1 MDAWELPGS
10 PRARRALIYGTA
22 AKIGARYGARRLPW
36 PRSTGPIERLHEAG
50 AQELYNAAVRL
61 RGGFLK
67 FGQFVSAR
75 PDLLPDAY
83 VRELSKLQDRVPPAP
98 ASVVLRVIEEDLG
111 PVAEHFAEF
120 DAHSASAASLAQ
132 VHRATLDDGRVV
144 AVKVQYPK
152 VAEIVPREARD
163 TARILNLV
171 ARFVRGVDLPTI
183 SQQLERT
190 ILSELDYVNEAANI
204 ERFRANFSDEPT
216 VQVPSVHYSL
226 SRGRVLVMDW
236 IEGRNLGHAL
246 REVDRATAEEA
257 LRILVDA
264 FLKQILVDG
273 FVHADPHPGNFLLQ
287 ERPDGPRLG
296 IVDFGA
302 CAELSER
309 TRLGLCDLY
318 AAGVNGD
325 LQASAE
331 ALEALGFRTRSGD
344 VQSLV
349 AFASLFDADAGEEN
363 REAAWARLVGAAR
376 EDPLVTLPEELI
388 MIGRVLIVQ
397 TGLVGQFNPSWSM
410 TELVENRLA
419 QARRGRATGTP

>member
-10 PRARRALIYGTA
+10 AAARRALIYGTA
-22 AKIGARYGARRLPW
+22 ARVGARYGARRLLGG
-36 PRSTGPIERLHEAG
+36 RARGSIEGVHEAG
-50 AQELYNAAVRL
+50 ARDLYGAAVRL

-111 PVAEHFAEF
+111 PVADHFAEF

-132 VHRATLDDGRVV
+132 VHRARLDDGREV
-144 AVKVQYPK
+144 AVKVQYPR
-152 VAEIVPREARD
+152 VAEIVPREAKD
-163 TARILNLV
+163 TSRILGLV
-171 ARFVRGVDLPTI
+171 AHLVRGVDLPTI
-183 SQQLERT
+183 SGQLERT
-190 ILSELDYVNEAANI
+190 ILSELDYENEAANI
-204 ERFRANFSDEPT
+204 ERFRRNFVDEPS
-216 VQVPSVHYSL
+216 VEVPSVCSPL

-236 IEGRNLGHAL
+236 VDGRNLGHAL
-246 REVDRATAEEA
+246 REVERPVAEVA

-287 ERPDGPRLG
+287 PGPRLG

-302 CAELSER
+302 CVSLSES

-318 AAGVNGD
+318 ETGMRGD
-325 LQASAE
+325 LAGAAE
-331 ALEALGFRTRSGD
+331 ALDALGFRTRSGD
-344 VQSLV
+344 VQSLM
-349 AFASLFDADAGEEN
+349 AFASLFDASSTDTD
-363 REAAWARLVGAAR
+363 REAAWGRLVGAAR
-376 EDPLVTLPEELI
+376 QDPLVRLPEELI

-397 TGLVGQFNPSWSM
+397 TGMIAALDPSWSM
-410 TELVENRLA
+410 DELIEKRLSE
-419 QARRGRATGTP
+419 AR

>member
-10 PRARRALIYGTA
+10 PAARRALIYGTA
-22 AKIGARYGARRLPW
+22 VKVGARYGARRLPW
-36 PRSTGPIERLHEAG
+36 PRTTGPIDRVHEAG
-50 AQELYNAAVRL
+50 ARELYNAAVRL

-111 PVAEHFAEF
+111 PVADHFAEF

-132 VHRATLDDGRVV
+132 VHRGVLHDGRRV

-163 TARILNLV
+163 TGRILNLV

-183 SQQLERT
+183 ARQLEQT

-204 ERFRANFSDEPT
+204 ERFRANFAGEPT
-216 VQVPSVHYSL
+216 VEVPSVHHAL

-246 REVDRATAEEA
+246 REVERATAEEA

-287 ERPDGPRLG
+287 ASGRLG

-302 CAELSER
+302 CVALSES

-318 AAGVNGD
+318 AAGMTGD
-325 LQASAE
+325 LSASAA

-349 AFASLFDADAGEEN
+349 AWASLFDADAAEGD

-376 EDPLVTLPEELI
+376 EDPLVKLPDELI

-397 TGLVGQFNPSWSM
+397 TGMVASLSPSWSM
-410 TELVENRLA
+410 PELIERRLA
-419 QARRGRATGTP
+419 QAGA

>member
-1 MDAWELPGS
+1 VDAWELPGS
-10 PRARRALIYGTA
+10 RASRRALIYGTA
-22 AKIGARYGARRLPW
+22 ARVGARYGTQRLPW
-36 PRSTGPIERLHEAG
+36 RSSARSLERVHEAG
-50 AQELYNAAVRL
+50 ARELYSAAVRL

-98 ASVVLRVIEEDLG
+98 ASVILDVIEHDLG

-132 VHRATLDDGRVV
+132 VHRAVLDDGRVV

-152 VAEIVPREARD
+152 VAEIVPNEAKD
-163 TARILNLV
+163 TTRILNLV
-171 ARFVRGVDLPTI
+171 ARFVRGVDLPTVAR
-183 SQQLERT
+183 QLEAT
-190 ILSELDYVNEAANI
+190 ILSELDYRNEAANI
-204 ERFRANFSDEPT
+204 ERFAANFADEPT
-216 VQVPSVHYSL
+216 VVVPSVHESL

-236 IEGRNLGHAL
+236 VDGRNLGHAL
-246 REVDRATAEEA
+246 REVDRPVAEEA

-273 FVHADPHPGNFLLQ
+273 FVHADPHPGNFLL
-287 ERPDGPRLG
+287 RDDGRLG

-302 CAELSER
+302 CVALSES
-309 TRLGLCDLY
+309 TRRRLCDLY
-318 AAGVNGD
+318 ATGVAGD
-325 LQASAE
+325 LQGSAR
-331 ALEALGFRTRSGD
+331 ALEALGFQTRSGD

-349 AFASLFDADAGEEN
+349 AFASLFDTDASEDN
-363 REAAWARLVGAAR
+363 RQAAWARLVGAAR
-376 EDPLVTLPEELI
+376 DDPLVKLPEELI

-397 TGLVGQFNPSWSM
+397 TGLVGQLDPSWSM
-410 TELVENRLA
+410 NDLIEKRLA
-419 QARRGRATGTP
+419 EAR

>member
-10 PRARRALIYGTA
+10 PRVRRALIYGTA
-22 AKIGARYGARRLPW
+22 AKVGFRYGARRLPW
-36 PRSTGPIERLHEAG
+36 ASKGSLDHIHESG
-50 AQELYNAAVRL
+50 ARELYSAAVRL

-98 ASVVLRVIEEDLG
+98 ASVVLKVIEEDLG
-111 PVAEHFAEF
+111 PVGDHFATF
-120 DAHSASAASLAQ
+120 DADSASAASLAQ
-132 VHRATLDDGRVV
+132 VHRATLEDGRSV

-152 VAEIVPREARD
+152 VAEIVPREAKD
-163 TARILNLV
+163 TTRILNLV

-183 SQQLERT
+183 SRQLERT
-190 ILSELDYVNEAANI
+190 ILAELDYANEARNI
-204 ERFRANFSDEPT
+204 ERFGANFANEPT
-216 VQVPSVHYSL
+216 VDVPTVHASL

-287 ERPDGPRLG
+287 EGPDGPRLG

-302 CAELSER
+302 CAELSEH

-318 AAGVNGD
+318 AAGVAGD

-331 ALEALGFRTRSGD
+331 ALDALGFRTRSGD
-344 VQSLV
+344 VQSLI

-363 REAAWARLVGAAR
+363 REAAWGRLVGAAR
-376 EDPLVTLPEELI
+376 EDPLMNLPEELI
-388 MIGRVLIVQ
+388 MVGRVLIVQ
-397 TGLVGQFNPSWSM
+397 TGMVGQVDPSWSM
-410 TELVENRLA
+410 TDLVEKRLA
-419 QARRGRATGTP
+419 EAR

>member
-1 MDAWELPGS
+1 MEAWDLPGS
-10 PRARRALIYGTA
+10 AGARRALIYTTA
-22 AKIGARYGARRLPW
+22 AKVGARYGMRKLPW
-36 PRSTGPIERLHEAG
+36 AARGSLDGLHEAG
-50 AQELYNAAVRL
+50 ARELYDAAVRL

-75 PDLLPDAY
+75 PDLLPEAY

-111 PVAEHFAEF
+111 PVSRHFADF
-120 DAHSASAASLAQ
+120 DADSASAASLAQ
-132 VHRATLDDGRVV
+132 VHRATLDDGRAV
-144 AVKVQYPK
+144 AVKVQYPT
-152 VAEIVPREARD
+152 VAEIVPREAKD
-163 TARILNLV
+163 TSRILNLV

-183 SQQLERT
+183 SRQLERT
-190 ILSELDYVNEAANI
+190 ILAELDYVNEAANI
-204 ERFRANFSDEPT
+204 ARFRENFTGET
-216 VQVPSVHYSL
+216 KVEVPAVHPDL

-236 IEGRNLGHAL
+236 VEGRNLGHAL
-246 REVDRATAEEA
+246 REVDRDTAEDA

-287 ERPDGPRLG
+287 QHPDGPRLG

-302 CAELSER
+302 CVSLSER

-318 AAGVNGD
+318 AAGVVGD
-325 LQASAE
+325 VQGSAR

-349 AFASLFDADAGEEN
+349 AFASLFDADAGEDS
-363 REAAWARLVGAAR
+363 REAAWGRLVGAAR
-376 EDPLVTLPEELI
+376 DDPLVTLPEELI

-397 TGLVGQFNPSWSM
+397 TGMIAQLNPSWSM
-410 TELVENRLA
+410 TELIEKRLSE
-419 QARRGRATGTP
+419 ARARTTPS

>member
-10 PRARRALIYGTA
+10 PGARRALIYGTA

-36 PRSTGPIERLHEAG
+36 PRSTGPIDRIHEAG
-50 AQELYNAAVRL
+50 ARELYDAAVRL

-98 ASVVLRVIEEDLG
+98 ASVVLNVIEQDLG
-111 PVAEHFAEF
+111 RVADHFAEF

-132 VHRATLDDGRVV
+132 VHRATLDDGRAV

-152 VAEIVPREARD
+152 VAEIVPREAKD
-163 TARILNLV
+163 TTRILNLV

-183 SQQLERT
+183 SRQLERT

-204 ERFRANFSDEPT
+204 ERFRANFANEPT
-216 VQVPSVHYSL
+216 VEVPSVHYSL

-236 IEGRNLGHAL
+236 VEGRNLGHAL

-287 ERPDGPRLG
+287 QHPDGPRLG

-318 AAGVNGD
+318 AAGITGD
-325 LQASAE
+325 LQASAQ
-331 ALEALGFRTRSGD
+331 ALDALGFRTRSGD

-397 TGLVGQFNPSWSM
+397 TGMVGQLNPSWSM
-410 TELVENRLA
+410 TELIEKRLA
-419 QARRGRATGTP
+419 QARA